1 MDVFGD
7 IHVYGQNSK
16 IHLNCKP
23 TIENPYNGFT
33 TFAPTINSV
42 QFGDILYFNCE
53 KNIWDLASASSI
65 NTLPAR
71 GIAVSDFNAKGTRI
85 LLQGFVYLS
94 TYTKLT
100 KTQLWLSDYLGKLTD
115 NRPDKFGHYVQT
127 IGYSTE
133 NNVFYFDFCPFYIQL
148 G

>member
-33 TFAPTINSV
+33 TFANV
-42 QFGDILYFNCE
+42 HKDVNFGDILYFSIEDNMW
-53 KNIWDLASASSI
+53 KRASSTSI
-65 NTLPAR
+65 NMLPAR
-71 GIAVSDFNAKGTRI
+71 GIALSPFKAEGIRI
-85 LLQGFVYLS
+85 LLQGYVYLS
-94 TYTKLT
+94 SYTKL
-100 KTQLWLSDYLGKLTD
+100 KTPQLWLDSTPGRFTDKLPTYT
-115 NRPDKFGHYVQT
+115 GYYVQT